1 MTASRI
7 VPVKGPG
14 KPMLKTGWRLVMG
27 ASLLLLVQVR
37 AEEGPRCWTLA
48 EAAWCTPP
56 PIRSPDKFVQVRR
69 TYRESGQ
76 QEAQISSGAHL
87 IL

>member
-7 VPVKGPG
+7 GPVKGPG

-27 ASLLLLVQVR
+27 ASLLLLVQVH
-37 AEEGPRCWTLA
+37 AEEVPDVGRLPRQHGAHRRPSGHQTSLY
-48 EAAWCTPP
+48 
-56 PIRSPDKFVQVRR
+56 RSGG

-87 IL
+87 IV

>member
-69 TYRESGQ
+69 DLS
-76 QEAQISSGAHL
+76 
-87 IL
+87 